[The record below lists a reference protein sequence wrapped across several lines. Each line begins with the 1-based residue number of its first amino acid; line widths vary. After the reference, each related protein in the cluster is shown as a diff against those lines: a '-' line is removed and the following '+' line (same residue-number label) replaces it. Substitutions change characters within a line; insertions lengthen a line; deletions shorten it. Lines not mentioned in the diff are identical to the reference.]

1 MKNITIIFALLIAS
15 NFLLHAQ
22 DTLEITSDWNL
33 IGATST
39 VSLDHLRSEPAGIII
54 SSYFGYSSSG
64 YSAKDTLEKGK
75 GYWVRANQAGL
86 IVSTPST
93 LSPLVQSIDD
103 TMEVTPGWNTIG
115 AISTIS
121 RNKLR
126 SEPAGIIIS
135 SYFGYS
141 SSGYSSADT
150 LKKGRGYWVKASQ
163 GGIIV
168 STPLPLYPAMPSNPD
183 PANEAI
189 NVSILPILS
198 WNCSDPENDPLTY
211 DVYLD
216 IVNPP
221 ATIVS
226 TGQSETSCAVGWLP
240 AGTTFYWKVVAQDN
254 HSYSTSGAVWSFTTE
269 PLTGSAC
276 AGTPTVWYAG
286 KLYNTVRIGS
296 QCWLREN
303 LNVGI
308 MIDSLQNQANNKD
321 IEKYCYQNNPAHC
334 STYGGL
340 YQWNE
345 AMQYSTTEG
354 ARGICPPGWHI
365 PTYNDY
371 FNLRIVVNY
380 DGNALKAVGQGT
392 EDGAGTNVSGFSAL
406 LSGYKNYYNDH
417 FINLSY
423 VTYLW
428 SSSVFT
434 GTAAFFLHL
443 NTYNDD
449 VYLLNYNYEGGF
461 AVRCLKD

>member
-1 MKNITIIFALLIAS
+1 MKKITIIFALLIIS

-22 DTLEITSDWNL
+22 DTLDVAPDWNL
-33 IGATST
+33 IGAPST
-39 VSLDHLRSEPAGIII
+39 MSLDQVRSEPPGIII

-64 YSAKDTLEKGK
+64 YSANDTLKKGR
-75 GYWVRANQAGL
+75 GYWVRTSQAGL

-150 LKKGRGYWVKASQ
+150 LKKGRGYWVKATQ
-163 GGIIV
+163 VGIIV

-183 PANEAI
+183 PDNEAI
-189 NVSILPILS
+189 NVTSSPILS

-211 DVYLD
+211 DVYFD
-216 IVNPP
+216 SQNPP
-221 ATIVS
+221 VTIVS
-226 TGQSETSCAVGWLP
+226 TSQSDTTYDAGWLP
-240 AGTTFYWKVVAQDN
+240 AGTRFYWKVVAHDN
-254 HSYSTSGAVWSFTTE
+254 HSYSTTGAVWSFTTE
-269 PLTGSAC
+269 PLSDSAC
-276 AGTPTVWYAG
+276 PGTPTVWYAG
-286 KLYNTVRIGS
+286 KLYNTVRIGP

-303 LNVGI
+303 LNVGV
-308 MIDSLQNQANNKD
+308 MVDSLQNQANNKD
-321 IEKYCYQNNPAHC
+321 IEKYCYQNNPTNC

-345 AMQYSTTEG
+345 AMKYSTTEG

-365 PTYNDY
+365 PTEVEI
-371 FNLRIVVNY
+371 FSLTFVVNSN
-380 DGNALKAVGQGT
+380 GNALKTVGQGT
-392 EDGAGTNVSGFSAL
+392 GGGAGTNTSGFSAL
-406 LSGYKNYYNDH
+406 LSGYRSN
-417 FINLSY
+417 FGGRFMGFSY
-423 VTYLW
+423 STYLW
-428 SSSVFT
+428 SSTVVSSSFPE
-434 GTAAFFLHL
+434 LL
-443 NTYNDD
+443 
-449 VYLLNYNYEGGF
+449 YLSSSSSYCIVIRSYADFGSG
-461 AVRCLKD
+461 VRCLKD